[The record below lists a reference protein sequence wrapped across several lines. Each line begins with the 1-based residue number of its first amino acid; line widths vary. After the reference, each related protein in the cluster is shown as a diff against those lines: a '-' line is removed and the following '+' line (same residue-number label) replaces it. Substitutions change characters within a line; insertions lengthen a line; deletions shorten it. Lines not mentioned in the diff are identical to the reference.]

1 MCFSAPASFVAG
13 GALSFL
19 GVRTLSKTK
28 KNAERFFAS
37 IPLLFGIQQL
47 TEGVIWI
54 SFNMPLVNT
63 IATYIYLFLAFPFW
77 PAFTPI
83 AVYLLEKN
91 KRRKMILRACIVAG
105 GILGVYLLWV
115 IIIAPIQPVVIYHS
129 IQYPIAPPHGY
140 FLVFV
145 YVFVT
150 CGSCLLS
157 THSLVR
163 AFGALLIVSFGI
175 AALFYINSFFSVWCY
190 FAAILSVIVYI
201 FFARR

>member
-1 MCFSAPASFVAG
+1 MCFSAPASFIAG

-19 GVRTLSKTK
+19 GIRTLSKTK
-28 KNAERFFAS
+28 KRAERFFAS

-63 IATYIYLFLAFPFW
+63 IATYIYLFFAFPFW
-77 PAFTPI
+77 PAFTPV

-91 KRRKMILRACIVAG
+91 KRRKALLRLCMVVGAA
-105 GILGVYLLWV
+105 LATYLLWFIV
-115 IIIAPIQPVVIYHS
+115 FFPAHSGVVGHS
-129 IQYPIAPPHGY
+129 IQYYINAPY
-140 FLVFV
+140 ASLLISL
-145 YVFVT
+145 YVFAT

-157 THSLVR
+157 THTLVR

-175 AALFYINSFFSVWCY
+175 AAMFYINSFFSVWCY
-190 FAAILSVIVYI
+190 FAAILSVIVYV